1 MHLHRHKLHTKYTVE
16 YVLRKKDGFL
26 FSYVFQAFVCG
37 PLELVKIQQQVRPD
51 CTSATETVKSIIEK
65 SGFKGLSRGLGIT
78 VLREVP
84 AFGLYFSSYEWMVN
98 LKKDSAAWVFT
109 AGGISG
115 IISWIFTYPIDMVK
129 TRLQG
134 DVIGAGLRSF
144 FLL

>member
-1 MHLHRHKLHTKYTVE
+1 M
-16 YVLRKKDGFL
+16 FL

-134 DVIGAGLRSF
+134 DVIGAGLRYMLF
-144 FLL
+144 WLT